1 LRMGTEVE
9 KIRIVDKDELVEKG
23 EEIYKKIRDKLE
35 PAHKGEFLAI
45 NVDTGEYWLGKTATE
60 ADKKAREKYPDEV
73 FYLARVGRR
82 AAFVRR

>member
-1 LRMGTEVE
+1 MGTGIEME
-9 KIRIVDKDELVEKG
+9 KIRIVDKDEMVDKG
-23 EEIYKKIRDKLE
+23 DEIYKKIRDKLE

-45 NVDTGEYWLGKTATE
+45 NVDTGEYWLGRTAAE
-60 ADKKAREKYPDEV
+60 ADKKARENYPDEV

>member
-60 ADKKAREKYPDEV
+60 ADKKRGRNTQMRCSIWRE
-73 FYLARVGRR
+73 
-82 AAFVRR
+82 